1 MLRNKKKKKEEPSKP
16 TEEEFL
22 RYRPV
27 RADIKWKEDKEGI
40 VTLKVTKFKSKF
52 GKSFLNLIKK
62 DNHFKANMDRLG
74 SIVWKE
80 SDGRKTVKDILKIV
94 EKTFPDEKNINQRL
108 YLFLQN
114 LNNLGYIEL
123 R

>member
-1 MLRNKKKKKEEPSKP
+1 LLRNKKEKQDNRP

-22 RYRPV
+22 RYRPF
-27 RADIKWKEDKEGI
+27 RADIKWKEDPEGI
-40 VTLKVTKFKSKF
+40 VQLKVTKFKSNF

-62 DNHFKANMDRLG
+62 DNHFTANMDKLG
-74 SIVWKE
+74 SIIWKNC
-80 SDGRKTVKDILKIV
+80 DGIKTVEDILKIL
-94 EKTFPDEKNINQRL
+94 EKTFPDQKNINQRL

>member
-1 MLRNKKKKKEEPSKP
+1 MLRNKKEKQDNRP

-22 RYRPV
+22 RYRPA
-27 RADIKWKEDKEGI
+27 RIDIKWEEDKDGM
-40 VTLKVTKFKSKF
+40 VTLKVTKFKSNF

-62 DNHFKANMDRLG
+62 ENCFTANMDKLG

-80 SDGRKTVKDILKIV
+80 IDGKKTVKDILKII
-94 EKTFPDEKNINQRL
+94 EKEFPDEKNINQRL

>member
-1 MLRNKKKKKEEPSKP
+1 MLRNKKEKQSKP

-22 RYRPV
+22 RYRPK
-27 RADIKWKEDKEGI
+27 RADIKWKEDSDGI
-40 VTLKVTKFKSKF
+40 VNLKVTKFKSNL

-62 DNHFKANMDRLG
+62 ENYFKANMDRLG
-74 SIVWKE
+74 SIVWKNC
-80 SDGRKTVKDILKIV
+80 DGNKTVEDILKIV
-94 EKTFPDEKNINQRL
+94 KKEFPKEKNIDHRL

-114 LNNLGYIEL
+114 LSNLGYIEL